1 MSNVVVVGAQWG
13 DEGKGKIVDL
23 LTSRFDLVVRYQ
35 GGHNAGHTVW
45 ADGKKIV
52 LHLIPSGIV
61 QGKTCVIGN
70 GVVVDLEALFKE
82 IFGLMA
88 IGISVQNR
96 LFISSR
102 AHLILP
108 YHRMQEAIEE
118 KERGA
123 DAIGTTCRGIGPSYE
138 DKFGRRGLRVG
149 DLLNLDKFRERLKI
163 AIERKQRS
171 FRGLDI
177 SAVQVFEEI
186 EHKAG
191 MMKGMI
197 VECEYFLDDHIARGE
212 SILFEGAQGVL
223 LDVDHGTY
231 PFVTSSSASA
241 GGACTGTGVG
251 PTRIDEVY
259 GVAKAYCT
267 RVGAGPF
274 PTVQKGP
281 AGVKMRE
288 RGAEKGA
295 STGRDR
301 DCGWFDAVAL
311 RHAQVV
317 NHFDQLIITKL
328 DVLDDFADIPVCTS
342 YRYRGTD
349 ISRFPSDVDV
359 LAECEP
365 VYDICKGW
373 HCDTS
378 GAREFSD
385 LPQAA
390 RDYVAFLEEQAGVEI
405 GMVTNGVN
413 REDFLLT
420 NHATDLLD
428 SLGEKEVAVPAV
440 E

>member
-1 MSNVVVVGAQWG
+1 
-13 DEGKGKIVDL
+13 
-23 LTSRFDLVVRYQ
+23 
-35 GGHNAGHTVW
+35 
-45 ADGKKIV
+45 
-52 LHLIPSGIV
+52 
-61 QGKTCVIGN
+61 
-70 GVVVDLEALFKE
+70 
-82 IFGLMA
+82 
-88 IGISVQNR
+88 
-96 LFISSR
+96 
-102 AHLILP
+102 
-108 YHRMQEAIEE
+108 
-118 KERGA
+118 
-123 DAIGTTCRGIGPSYE
+123 
-138 DKFGRRGLRVG
+138 
-149 DLLNLDKFRERLKI
+149 
-163 AIERKQRS
+163 
-171 FRGLDI
+171 
-177 SAVQVFEEI
+177 
-186 EHKAG
+186 
-191 MMKGMI
+191 
-197 VECEYFLDDHIARGE
+197 
-212 SILFEGAQGVL
+212 
-223 LDVDHGTY
+223 
-231 PFVTSSSASA
+231 
-241 GGACTGTGVG
+241 
-251 PTRIDEVY
+251 VY